1 MPTFDSLL
9 DHLARAGE
17 MQSSTVGGAR
27 NIPPGTGGSD
37 TPATRGTNRIITS
50 ERLDRYEPFSMSAL
64 ASGHEPGFV
73 ANELATGLNAELATG
88 ANTEADAGSTIRAR
102 EQALAPD
109 YATGRKSGLTEGFQ
123 RGFEA
128 GAAHARAQYEAKEQA
143 ARAAFGD
150 RLASLI
156 GDFEQRM
163 QAIEREA
170 ADEVI
175 ALAIEIARQAVRA
188 TVTLRRETIVPIVQ
202 EALASIVEDSV
213 RMHLRL
219 NPADEALVRV
229 ELGTRLANMNC
240 EIIADTTIE
249 AGGCRIETPR
259 ATVDATMTT
268 RWRRTLAALGQAPT
282 AREASGFDDG
292 AEFGPDDGVGAL
304 V

>member
-9 DHLARAGE
+9 DHLTRAGE
-17 MQSSTVGGAR
+17 MHSSTGGGVR
-27 NIPPGTGGSD
+27 NTPPGTGGSD

-64 ASGHEPGFV
+64 ASGHGAGFV
-73 ANELATGLNAELATG
+73 ANELATGQNTELATD
-88 ANTEADAGSTIRAR
+88 ADTGSTIRAR
-102 EQALAPD
+102 DQAPAPD

-143 ARAAFGD
+143 ARATFGD

-175 ALAIEIARQAVRA
+175 ALAIEVARQAVRA

-219 NPADEALVRV
+219 NPADEALVRI

-259 ATVDATMTT
+259 ATVDATVTT
-268 RWRRTLAALGQAPT
+268 RWRRTLAALGQAQT
-282 AREASGFDDG
+282 ARETSGFDDG
-292 AEFGPDDGVGAL
+292 SEFGTDEGVGAL